1 MPSYLVHVSLVCA
14 GTVEP
19 VAGTALDFRT
29 PVAIGQ
35 RMGEVGGYDFNY
47 NLVKVQETHPS
58 HTTLKHCA
66 T

>member
-1 MPSYLVHVSLVCA
+1 MSPTLSLCV

-29 PVAIGQ
+29 PKTIGQ
-35 RMGEVGGYDFNY
+35 RIDEVGGYDFNY
-47 NLVKVQETHPS
+47 NLVDVKERHPS
-58 HTTLKHCA
+58 DSNLKHCA